1 MIAANINICMASQSL
16 TNTNVAETYVGVLH
30 AEGAPLPASGKA
42 DIYDGFGNKSA
53 LQVGRDGNGVEV
65 TGTLGPNFASAIAD
79 VIYPVGSL
87 FFSKDNNNPGSRMAG
102 TSWSQVAEGQ
112 FVAGVGTGTDINGAS
127 HTVTSGDTDTAGEYN
142 HPLTVNEVPAHR
154 HNSFKNV
161 SSSVNTADNF
171 AARKDASG
179 GSQNYAIQS
188 TTSEPDSFPTSQA
201 GGGQPHNNLP
211 PAFGM
216 YVWERIA

>member
-1 MIAANINICMASQSL
+1 MASQSL
-16 TNTNVAETYVGVLH
+16 TNTNVSETYVGVLH

-53 LQVGRDGNGVEV
+53 LSVGRDGYGVEV
-65 TGTLGPNFASAIAD
+65 TGELGPNFATAIAD

-102 TSWSQVAEGQ
+102 TSWMQVAEGQ
-112 FVAGVGTGTDINGAS
+112 FIAGAGNGTDINGTE
-127 HTVTSGDTDTAGEYN
+127 HTVTAGDTDTVGEYK
-142 HPLTVNEVPAHR
+142 HTLTVSELAPHTHETVVDHKDYTGVLSPPGGQRVGSH
-154 HNSFKNV
+154 KN
-161 SSSVNTADNF
+161 
-171 AARKDASG
+171 AA
-179 GSQNYAIQS
+179 YAIS
-188 TTSEPDSFPTSQA
+188 LTSSA
-201 GGGQPHNNLP
+201 GGGGQSHNNLP

>member
-1 MIAANINICMASQSL
+1 MASQSL
-16 TNTNVAETYVGVLH
+16 TNTNVSETYVGVLH

-53 LQVGRDGNGVEV
+53 LSVGREGEGIEV
-65 TGTLGPNFASAIAD
+65 SGTLGASFASAIAD

-102 TSWSQVAEGQ
+102 TSWARVAEGQ
-112 FVAGVGTGTDINGAS
+112 FIAGAGTGTDINGAS
-127 HTVTSGDTDTAGEYN
+127 HTVAGGDSDTTGEYK
-142 HPLTVNEVPAHR
+142 HTLTVNEMPTHTHETVVDNKDYRGIPNSENKAGHR
-154 HNSFKNV
+154 VGKKENADYALSIT
-161 SSSVNTADNF
+161 SST
-171 AARKDASG
+171 
-179 GSQNYAIQS
+179 
-188 TTSEPDSFPTSQA
+188 A
-201 GGGQPHNNLP
+201 GGGQSHNNLP

>member
-1 MIAANINICMASQSL
+1 MASQSL
-16 TNTNVAETYVGVLH
+16 TNTNISETYVGVLH

-53 LQVGRDGNGVEV
+53 LSVGREGEGIEV
-65 TGTLGPNFASAIAD
+65 SGTLGANFASAIAD

-102 TSWSQVAEGQ
+102 TSWTQVAQGQ
-112 FVAGVGTGTDINGAS
+112 FIAGVGTGTDINGAT
-127 HTVTSGDTDTAGEYN
+127 HTVTSGDTDTAGEYE
-142 HPLTVNEVPAHR
+142 HTLTVNELPAHTHDTVVDHKDYTGIPNPVGGQR
-154 HNSFKNV
+154 VGSDKN
-161 SSSVNTADNF
+161 AD
-171 AARKDASG
+171 
-179 GSQNYAIQS
+179 YAISLTSS
-188 TTSEPDSFPTSQA
+188 TT
-201 GGGQPHNNLP
+201 GGGQQHNNLP